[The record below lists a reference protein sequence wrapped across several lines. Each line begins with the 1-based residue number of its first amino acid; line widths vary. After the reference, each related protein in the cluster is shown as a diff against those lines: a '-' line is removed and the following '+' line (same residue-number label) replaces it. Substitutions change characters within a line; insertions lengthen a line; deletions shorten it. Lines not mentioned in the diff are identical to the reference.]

1 MAYDPRYV
9 SNVAFTDLLFNI
21 VVGLAFL
28 FLLAFIL
35 MNPIAKDKDI
45 EEKSDY
51 IIILTWDDESGDDID
66 LWMRDPLGN
75 ILSFRNR
82 EDAVMHL
89 DRDDLGLS
97 NDKVEL
103 PEGGYVYV
111 YRNKEVASL
120 RGTHPGEYLVNV
132 HVYNK
137 KPWKDHSMRPSNIRI
152 ELIKLNPYD
161 EITQAEFVGSRR
173 GQEFT
178 AFHFT
183 LDDDGEVIGIRDDRE
198 TLIGAKS
205 VHSSDLSGQ
214 GSAPANYSNWFGAD
228 GDLRNDPAL
237 GSQ

>member
-1 MAYDPRYV
+1 
-9 SNVAFTDLLFNI
+9 
-21 VVGLAFL
+21 
-28 FLLAFIL
+28 
-35 MNPIAKDKDI
+35 
-45 EEKSDY
+45 
-51 IIILTWDDESGDDID
+51 
-66 LWMRDPLGN
+66 
-75 ILSFRNR
+75 
-82 EDAVMHL
+82 MHL
-89 DRDDLGLS
+89 DRDDLGLA

-120 RGTHPGEYLVNV
+120 RGTHEGEYLVNI

-137 KPWKDHSMRPSNIRI
+137 KPWKDHSMRPSNIRV

-161 EITQAEFVGSRR
+161 EVTQAAFIATHR

-183 LDDDGEVIGIRDDRE
+183 LDDEGEVIGIRDERE
-198 TLIGAKS
+198 PLIGAKS
-205 VHSSDLSGQ
+205 VHSADLSGQ